1 VHFSPIVPVVRP
13 PKWRRCERW
22 EGGSSLVAPVGPA
35 VCDLEQLQ
43 LGLPELET
51 LRLLHVE
58 GLTQEQAASSLGV
71 SRSTVSRMAEN
82 AHRVVTLALVE
93 GKALHIGGGPAV
105 TRRSLVERAHSQDA
119 SSLEKGTTMV
129 VAVPYA
135 DGQVNQHFGATQAF
149 LISKAEGEEVVEAS
163 VYELQGLQHNHQ
175 GIAGFL
181 KDQGVE
187 AILAGGMGHP
197 MQEALKAA
205 GFLLY
210 CGVSGD
216 AVTAVEAFLRGEIEQ
231 SEATCGHHHGEAQES
246 AQ

>member
-1 VHFSPIVPVVRP
+1 
-13 PKWRRCERW
+13 
-22 EGGSSLVAPVGPA
+22 

-58 GLTQEQAASSLGV
+58 GLTQEQAAASLGV
-71 SRSTVSRMAEN
+71 SRSTVSRMADR
-82 AHRVVTLALVE
+82 AHRVVAQALVE

-105 TRRSLVERAHSQDA
+105 ARSLLIQKEQ
-119 SSLEKGTTMV
+119 SSRIPILQKGTPMI

-135 DGQVNQHFGATQAF
+135 DGRVNPHFGATQAF
-149 LISKAEGEEVVEAS
+149 LIAQAEGTDIMES
-163 VYELQGLQHNHQ
+163 SLFELDGMQHNHQ

-187 AILAGGMGHP
+187 AILAGGMGYP

-205 GFLLY
+205 GFALY

-216 AVTAVEAFLRGEIEQ
+216 ATAAVLAFLRGEIEP
-231 SEATCGHHHGEAQES
+231 SEATCGHHHGAS
-246 AQ
+246 AETQMD